1 MGKRLPFNT
10 QLCFLES
17 CYRSATSTNT
27 RRVPEPSK
35 DVMSSAA
42 PTAAVAPAEEPV
54 AKTDVVPPPP
64 HPSEGP
70 EPTVSMESG
79 TTDPAESVAGVSSQS
94 VVPPQNDA
102 EISEIQTQPA
112 EPVEET
118 SLNQVW
124 SLAVLCLYLFTMGAV
139 ELC

>member
-1 MGKRLPFNT
+1 MT
-10 QLCFLES
+10 
-17 CYRSATSTNT
+17 
-27 RRVPEPSK
+27 
-35 DVMSSAA
+35 SSAA

-70 EPTVSMESG
+70 EPTASMESG
-79 TTDPAESVAGVSSQS
+79 TTDPVEIVAGVSSQS

-124 SLAVLCLYLFTMGAV
+124 SLAVLCLKLN
-139 ELC
+139 